1 MPTRKHKID
10 QPYASFQH
18 FQAKHGVTHPAKEN
32 WRLTQYG
39 YIGEV
44 SGIPT
49 SRGILVATDGIL
61 CYITQGEDAP
71 PFLGHILHF
80 KPDEVEITAE
90 QIRENAMKGKK
101 PSLKEEELNRLL
113 DEYQ

>member
-1 MPTRKHKID
+1 MPTQKHKID

-18 FQAKHGVTHPAKEN
+18 FQAKHRITHPPKET

-39 YIGEV
+39 YIGEIN
-44 SGIPT
+44 GIPG
-49 SRGILVATDGIL
+49 SRGILVATDGTL
-61 CYITQGEDAP
+61 CYITQGEQA
-71 PFLGHILHF
+71 PFLGHIQFF